1 MKELGEYLKH
11 ARVDNGV
18 SIDEAASDLGLS
30 TTQLENV
37 ESGNTRAFNDI
48 YLLRQ
53 FIRQYAKYLGLDPDQ
68 VIDEFN
74 DYLFEKTSKIS
85 LDDIKEEQKKLD
97 EGKEE
102 KKVTSP
108 YTKEY
113 KEHINMW
120 PIIIIVIG
128 ILVVSVIIY
137 LVVKSINRVPTRSS
151 ELIGIER
158 RISDEYT
165 N

>member
-74 DYLFEKTSKIS
+74 DYLFEKTSK
-85 LDDIKEEQKKLD
+85 
-97 EGKEE
+97 
-102 KKVTSP
+102 T
-108 YTKEY
+108 
-113 KEHINMW
+113 
-120 PIIIIVIG
+120 
-128 ILVVSVIIY
+128 
-137 LVVKSINRVPTRSS
+137 
-151 ELIGIER
+151 
-158 RISDEYT
+158 
-165 N
+165 